1 MASAAQNQPPNVDLF
16 DLYFT
21 RADLDRDGRISGL
34 EAVTFFQASGL
45 PKPVLAKV
53 WDYADQK
60 RTGFLGRAE
69 FYNALK
75 LVTVAQKKREL
86 TPEIVKAALYSPA
99 AAKIPAPQI
108 NLPGVSAP
116 QPNTST
122 QAAAPQAGVIA
133 SSTPQSLG
141 FGGSQAPLGVNLSQQ
156 QFSSQAGPLRPP
168 AVSASTLQPTQ
179 GAPTQSFPVRGAAV
193 GPSLPNSSISSD
205 WTGGMMGRP
214 PSGTIPQVANRGV
227 ASSMTPHGFGISTS
241 GHETSLP
248 PRPQAPSATPSRDP
262 KQMGV
267 SGNGFASDSFF
278 GEGAF
283 SASQPQ
289 PRQESSALSAPNS
302 SATSLSAAN
311 QPSVRPNALESLQT
325 SFAMQPVGGQ
335 PRPAQSNFRPAQ
347 QVSAASTSTF
357 SSPVV
362 SPPSANAPSS
372 QSQMPWPKMTQTDV
386 QKYMKVFVEVDK
398 DKDGKI
404 TGEQA
409 RNLFLSWRLP
419 REILKQVWDLSDQDN
434 DSMLSLREFCI
445 ALYLLERYRE
455 GRTLPTVLPSNILFD
470 QPGQP
475 SAGYANVA
483 WAQAS
488 GLQQQGTA
496 VLPVSQHMAHPPRGR
511 PPRPPAAPPSDDVVQ
526 PKQQKKVPVLEKHLV
541 DQLSKEEQSSL
552 GSRFQEAMDADK
564 KVEELEKEIMDSKE
578 KIEFYRTKMQEL
590 VLYKSRCDNRL
601 NEIMERVSGDKREV
615 EGLAKKYEE
624 KCRQAGDVASKLTIE
639 EATFR
644 DLQEKK
650 MELYRAIVSMEKD
663 GADGALQG
671 RADHIQLDLDELVK
685 NLNERCK
692 KYGLRAK
699 PTSLLELPFG
709 WQHGIQE
716 TAADWD
722 EDWDKFEEEGF
733 TFVKEFTLDVQNV
746 IAPPKQK
753 SSPAQVVKP
762 SVVQS
767 PVDPSLPQANVDKE
781 KPLTSDGHVVENGI
795 HHNKNEDGTPKSK
808 PSSPAAPSTIESP
821 SRDFADSGYGT
832 GYGKTTTMDSS
843 LHYDKEI
850 SDHEAAGSVLS
861 GDRSFDEP
869 AWGTFDTNDD
879 VDSVWGFNPLSAS
892 KDTDHEGFKDDSL
905 FGSMEFGLNPI
916 RTGLPQA
923 GFQKKSM
930 FFDESV
936 PSTPLYTSGFS
947 PRYSEPSRPSLDSS
961 QKKSIFFDE
970 SVPSTPLY
978 TSGFSPK
985 YSEPSGLSFD
995 SSSRFDSFN
1004 IHDSGVFSQRDTFS
1018 RFDSFNTQDSRT
1030 FPQRDTFSR
1039 FDSFSTHDGESF
1051 PQRET
1056 LTRFDSMR
1064 SSVDFDQGHGFPSF
1078 DDSDPFGTG
1087 PFRTSKESQ
1096 TSDNWGH
1103 TPKSSDNWGN
1113 TPKSSDHWGHTPK
1126 SSDNWSAF

>member
-1 MASAAQNQPPNVDLF
+1 MASAQNQPANVDLF
-16 DLYFT
+16 DLYFR

-53 WDYADQK
+53 WDYADQN

-108 NLPGVSAP
+108 NLAGVPAQ

-122 QAAAPQAGVIA
+122 QAAAPQAGVVA

-141 FGGSQAPLGVNLSQQ
+141 FGGSQAPLGINLSQQ
-156 QFSSQAGPLRPP
+156 QLSSQASPLRPQ
-168 AVSASTLQPTQ
+168 AVSASALQPTQ
-179 GAPTQSFPVRGAAV
+179 GAPTQGSPMRGAVA

-205 WTGGMMGRP
+205 WTGGRMGGP
-214 PSGTIPQVANRGV
+214 PSGTISQVPNRGV
-227 ASSMTPHGFGISTS
+227 ASSMTPHGFGISTL
-241 GHETSLP
+241 GPETSPL
-248 PRPQAPSATPSRDP
+248 PRPQAASATPSRPDVRDP
-262 KQMGV
+262 KQMAV
-267 SGNGFASDSFF
+267 SGNGFASNSFF

-283 SASQPQ
+283 SATQPQ
-289 PRQESSALSAPNS
+289 PRQESSALGAPNS
-302 SATSLSAAN
+302 SAASPLSAAN
-311 QPSVRPNALESLQT
+311 QPTVRPNAFESLQT

-335 PRPAQSNFRPAQ
+335 PQPAQSILRPAQ
-347 QVSAASTSTF
+347 QVSAASTSAF
-357 SSPVV
+357 SSSVV
-362 SPPSANAPSS
+362 SPPVANAPSS
-372 QSQMPWPKMTQTDV
+372 QSQMPWPKMTQMDV

-455 GRTLPTVLPSNILFD
+455 GRTLPTVLPSNIVFD
-470 QPGQP
+470 HPGQP
-475 SAGYANVA
+475 SGGYANAA
-483 WAQAS
+483 WAHAS
-488 GLQQQGTA
+488 GLQQA
-496 VLPVSQHMAHPPRGR
+496 MPVSQHMAHSARGR
-511 PPRPPAAPPSDDVVQ
+511 PPRPPAAAPTDDAVQ
-526 PKQQKKVPVLEKHLV
+526 PRQQKKVPVLEKHLV

-552 GSRFQEAMDADK
+552 SSKYQEAMDADK

-590 VLYKSRCDNRL
+590 VLYKSRCDNRV
-601 NEIMERVSGDKREV
+601 NEIVERASGDKREV
-615 EGLAKKYEE
+615 EALAKKYEE

-663 GADGALQG
+663 GGADGALQG
-671 RADHIQLDLDELVK
+671 RAEHIQTDLDDLVK

-709 WQHGIQE
+709 WQSGIQE

-753 SSPAQVVKP
+753 SSSAQVVKP
-762 SVVQS
+762 SAPKS
-767 PVDPSLPQANVDKE
+767 PVAPSSPHADVDKE

-795 HHNKNEDGTPKSK
+795 HHNKNEDGTPKSA
-808 PSSPAAPSTIESP
+808 PSSPAATSTIESP
-821 SRDFADSGYGT
+821 RDFADSGYGR
-832 GYGKTTTMDSS
+832 TTTMDSS
-843 LHYDKEI
+843 LHYDKETQ

-861 GDRSFDEP
+861 GDRTFDEP

-879 VDSVWGFNPLSAS
+879 VDSVWGFNPN
-892 KDTDHEGFKDDSL
+892 K
-905 FGSMEFGLNPI
+905 
-916 RTGLPQA
+916 
-923 GFQKKSM
+923 
-930 FFDESV
+930 
-936 PSTPLYTSGFS
+936 
-947 PRYSEPSRPSLDSS
+947 
-961 QKKSIFFDE
+961 
-970 SVPSTPLY
+970 
-978 TSGFSPK
+978 
-985 YSEPSGLSFD
+985 
-995 SSSRFDSFN
+995 
-1004 IHDSGVFSQRDTFS
+1004 
-1018 RFDSFNTQDSRT
+1018 
-1030 FPQRDTFSR
+1030 
-1039 FDSFSTHDGESF
+1039 
-1051 PQRET
+1051 
-1056 LTRFDSMR
+1056 
-1064 SSVDFDQGHGFPSF
+1064 
-1078 DDSDPFGTG
+1078 
-1087 PFRTSKESQ
+1087 
-1096 TSDNWGH
+1096 
-1103 TPKSSDNWGN
+1103 
-1113 TPKSSDHWGHTPK
+1113 
-1126 SSDNWSAF
+1126 

>member
-1 MASAAQNQPPNVDLF
+1 MASAQNQPANADLF
-16 DLYFT
+16 DLYFR

-53 WDYADQK
+53 WDYADQN

-86 TPEIVKAALYSPA
+86 TPEIVKAALYGPA
-99 AAKIPAPQI
+99 TAKIPAPEI
-108 NLPGVSAP
+108 NLAGVPAP

-141 FGGSQAPLGVNLSQQ
+141 FGVSQAPLGVNLSQQ
-156 QFSSQAGPLRPP
+156 QFSSQTSALRPP
-168 AVSASTLQPTQ
+168 AVSGSALQSTQ
-179 GAPTQSFPVRGAAV
+179 GAPTQGFPVRGAAV
-193 GPSLPNSSISSD
+193 GPSLPNSSTSSD
-205 WTGGMMGRP
+205 WTGGKMGGP
-214 PSGTIPQVANRGV
+214 SSGTIPQVPNRGV
-227 ASSMTPHGFGISTS
+227 ASSMTPHGFGISTP

-248 PRPQAPSATPSRDP
+248 PRPQGPSATPSRPDVRDP

-267 SGNGFASDSFF
+267 SGNGFASNSFF

-302 SATSLSAAN
+302 LATSPLSAAN
-311 QPSVRPNALESLQT
+311 QPSVRPNALDSLQT
-325 SFAMQPVGGQ
+325 SYAVQPGGGQ
-335 PRPAQSNFRPAQ
+335 PRPAQSILRPAQ
-347 QVSAASTSTF
+347 QVSAASASRF

-362 SPPSANAPSS
+362 SLPSANAPSS

-419 REILKQVWDLSDQDN
+419 RDILKQVWDLSDQDN

-455 GRTLPTVLPSNILFD
+455 GRTLPTVLPSNIVFD
-470 QPGQP
+470 HPGQP
-475 SAGYANVA
+475 SAGYANA
-483 WAQAS
+483 ASAQAS
-488 GLQQQGTA
+488 VGLQQQGTA
-496 VLPVSQHMAHPPRGR
+496 APFSQHMAHPPRGR

-552 GSRFQEAMDADK
+552 SSKFQEAMDADK
-564 KVEELEKEIMDSKE
+564 KVEELEKEIMDAKE
-578 KIEFYRTKMQEL
+578 KIEFCRTKMQEL

-615 EGLAKKYEE
+615 EALAKKYED

-663 GADGALQG
+663 GGADGALQG
-671 RADHIQLDLDELVK
+671 RAEHIQTDLDELVK

-709 WQHGIQE
+709 WQTGIQE

-753 SSPAQVVKP
+753 SSSAQVVKP
-762 SVVQS
+762 SALQS
-767 PVDPSLPQANVDKE
+767 PVAPSSPHADVDKE
-781 KPLTSDGHVVENGI
+781 KPLTSDGHAVENGI
-795 HHNKNEDGTPKSK
+795 HHNKSENGTPKSA
-808 PSSPAAPSTIESP
+808 PSSPAATSTIESP
-821 SRDFADSGYGT
+821 SRDFADSV
-832 GYGKTTTMDSS
+832 YGKTTAVDSS
-843 LHYDKEI
+843 LHYDKETQ
-850 SDHEAAGSVLS
+850 SDHEAASSVLYE
-861 GDRSFDEP
+861 DRSFDEP

-879 VDSVWGFNPLSAS
+879 LDSVWGFNPVSSS
-892 KDTDHEGFKDDSL
+892 KDTDHEGFKEDYS

-916 RTGLPQA
+916 RTGPPQA

-936 PSTPLYTSGFS
+936 PSTPLYASGFS
-947 PRYSEPSRPSLDSS
+947 PKYSEPSRPSFDSS
-961 QKKSIFFDE
+961 SGQKKSIFFDE

-985 YSEPSGLSFD
+985 YGEPSGASFD

-1004 IHDSGVFSQRDTFS
+1004 MPDSGVFSQRDAFS
-1018 RFDSFNTQDSRT
+1018 RFDSFNTQDSGT
-1030 FPQRDTFSR
+1030 FPQRNMFSR

-1056 LTRFDSMR
+1056 LTRFDSIR

-1096 TSDNWGH
+1096 TPKSSDNWGH
-1103 TPKSSDNWGN
+1103 TPKSA
-1113 TPKSSDHWGHTPK
+1113 
-1126 SSDNWSAF
+1126 DNWSAF

>member
-1 MASAAQNQPPNVDLF
+1 MASAQNQPANVDLF
-16 DLYFT
+16 DLYF
-21 RADLDRDGRISGL
+21 RKADLDRDGRISGL

-53 WDYADQK
+53 WDYADQN

-86 TPEIVKAALYSPA
+86 TPEIVKAALYGPA

-108 NLPGVSAP
+108 NLAGVPAQ
-116 QPNTST
+116 QPNTSA
-122 QAAAPQAGVIA
+122 QAAAPQAGIVA

-141 FGGSQAPLGVNLSQQ
+141 FGGSQPPLGVNLSQQ
-156 QFSSQAGPLRPP
+156 QLSSQASPLRPQV
-168 AVSASTLQPTQ
+168 VSASALQPTQ
-179 GAPTQSFPVRGAAV
+179 GAPTQGFPVRGAVA

-205 WTGGMMGRP
+205 WTGGRMGGP
-214 PSGTIPQVANRGV
+214 PSGTVSQVPNRGV
-227 ASSMTPHGFGISTS
+227 TSSMTPHGFGISTL
-241 GHETSLP
+241 GHETSLL
-248 PRPQAPSATPSRDP
+248 PRPQAPSATPSRPDVRDP
-262 KQMGV
+262 KQMAV
-267 SGNGFASDSFF
+267 SGNGFASNSFF

-283 SASQPQ
+283 SATQPQ

-302 SATSLSAAN
+302 STTSPLSAAN
-311 QPSVRPNALESLQT
+311 QPSVRPNAFESLQT

-335 PRPAQSNFRPAQ
+335 PRPSQSILRPAQ
-347 QVSAASTSTF
+347 RVSAASTSTF
-357 SSPVV
+357 SSSVV
-362 SPPSANAPSS
+362 SPPTANAPSS
-372 QSQMPWPKMTQTDV
+372 QSQMPWPKMTQMDV

-398 DKDGKI
+398 DKDEKI

-455 GRTLPTVLPSNILFD
+455 GRTLPTVLPSNIVFD

-475 SAGYANVA
+475 SGGYANAA
-483 WAQAS
+483 WVHAS
-488 GLQQQGTA
+488 GLQQQGMA
-496 VLPVSQHMAHPPRGR
+496 APVSQHMAHSARGR
-511 PPRPPAAPPSDDVVQ
+511 PPRPPAAPPSDDAVQ
-526 PKQQKKVPVLEKHLV
+526 PRQQKKVPVLEKHLV

-552 GSRFQEAMDADK
+552 RSKFQEAMDADK

-578 KIEFYRTKMQEL
+578 KIEFCRTKMQEL
-590 VLYKSRCDNRL
+590 VLYKSRCDNRV
-601 NEIMERVSGDKREV
+601 NEIVERASGDKREV
-615 EGLAKKYEE
+615 EALAKKYEE
-624 KCRQAGDVASKLTIE
+624 KCWQAGDVASKLTIE

-663 GADGALQG
+663 GGADGALQG
-671 RADHIQLDLDELVK
+671 HAEHIQTDLDDLVK

-709 WQHGIQE
+709 WQSGIQD

-733 TFVKEFTLDVQNV
+733 TFVKELTLDVQNV

-753 SSPAQVVKP
+753 SSSAQVVKP
-762 SVVQS
+762 SAPKS
-767 PVDPSLPQANVDKE
+767 PVAATSSPHADVDKE
-781 KPLTSDGHVVENGI
+781 KPLTSDGHMVENGI
-795 HHNKNEDGTPKSK
+795 HHNKNEDGTPKSA
-808 PSSPAAPSTIESP
+808 PSSPAATSTIESP
-821 SRDFADSGYGT
+821 SRDFVDS
-832 GYGKTTTMDSS
+832 GYGKTTTVDSS
-843 LHYDKEI
+843 LHYDKETQ
-850 SDHEAAGSVLS
+850 SDHEAAGSVFS
-861 GDRSFDEP
+861 GDRNFDEP

-879 VDSVWGFNPLSAS
+879 VDSVWGFNPVSSS
-892 KDTDHEGFKDDSL
+892 KDTDHEGFKDDYL

-916 RTGLPQA
+916 RTGMPQA
-923 GFQKKSM
+923 GFQKSV

-936 PSTPLYTSGFS
+936 PSTPLYASGFS
-947 PRYSEPSRPSLDSS
+947 PKYSEPSRPSFDSS
-961 QKKSIFFDE
+961 SRQKKSIFFDE

-985 YSEPSGLSFD
+985 YSEPSGPSFD

-1004 IHDSGVFSQRDTFS
+1004 MHDSGVFSQRDPFS
-1018 RFDSFNTQDSRT
+1018 RFDSFNTQDSGT
-1030 FPQRDTFSR
+1030 FPQRDMFSR
-1039 FDSFSTHDGESF
+1039 FDSFNTHDSESF

-1087 PFRTSKESQ
+1087 PFRTSKEGQ
-1096 TSDNWGH
+1096 TPRSTDN
-1103 TPKSSDNWGN
+1103 
-1113 TPKSSDHWGHTPK
+1113 WGHTPK